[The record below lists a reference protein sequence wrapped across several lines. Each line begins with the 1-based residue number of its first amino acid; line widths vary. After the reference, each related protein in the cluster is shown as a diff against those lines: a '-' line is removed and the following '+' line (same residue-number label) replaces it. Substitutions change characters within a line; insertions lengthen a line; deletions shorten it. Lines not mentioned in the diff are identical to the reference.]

1 MMISKQDVLKAAGS
15 LQVCDGQEA
24 GAEAAIHA
32 VYDTYKDHI
41 TKAVL
46 LIDAENAFNI
56 VNRKAMLLNI
66 SVKCPIIFMYITHC
80 YYKLARLFIIGGT
93 EIIAQE
99 GTTQGD
105 PTAMA
110 VYALGVAPLIQHL
123 LEIVSSNK
131 LYSKEIVCT
140 DDFAVADSIK
150 DIK

>member
-1 MMISKQDVLKAAGS
+1 
-15 LQVCDGQEA
+15 
-24 GAEAAIHA
+24 
-32 VYDTYKDHI
+32 
-41 TKAVL
+41 
-46 LIDAENAFNI
+46 
-56 VNRKAMLLNI
+56 
-66 SVKCPIIFMYITHC
+66 MYISHC

-93 EIIAQE
+93 EIIAKE